1 MLSPFCQRPC
11 LVYPM
16 HALAQSQRFYQDD
29 SSTPH
34 RMVIMSELWQRL
46 RQARRY
52 ADQTQAQLAQ
62 CCGVSRGAVALWE
75 AAEPEHR
82 TKPTTDHLIAVA
94 KCTGVPLTWLLND
107 ASDLDEI
114 WRLSEFGASPAGP
127 AAAPDPLPD
136 LRQGGHLFVFA
147 ALPDQVATKLA
158 QLASEPDPSKA
169 HLILIGAAA
178 TIHSVPTPAD
188 ALARVVHILTS
199 PT

>member
-1 MLSPFCQRPC
+1 
-11 LVYPM
+11 
-16 HALAQSQRFYQDD
+16 
-29 SSTPH
+29 
-34 RMVIMSELWQRL
+34 MSEMWQRL

-82 TKPTTDHLIAVA
+82 TKPTTDHLIEIA
-94 KCTGVPLTWLLND
+94 KCTRVPLTWLLND

-114 WRLSEFGASPAGP
+114 WRLSEFGASPAAP
-127 AAAPDPLPD
+127 VSSQPDPLPD

-147 ALPDQVATKLA
+147 ALPDQVAAKLA

-178 TIHSVPTPAD
+178 TIHTVASPTD
-188 ALARVVHILTS
+188 ALARVVQILTN
-199 PT
+199 P